1 MNFAQIADK
10 GLILMVRLI
19 ARYTRV
25 MCYNSNESEV
35 ILMPKIDYMTK
46 ERYEYLNKLIK
57 ASNISIDFNTGLI
70 TGPRGGHGYINNK
83 GYYMYALYDKKLKKY
98 NQVLQHTIIAISAFG
113 PKIIGKQV
121 DHINNRHS
129 TTYDNRLDNL
139 QLLSP
144 TENRNKFWNA
154 PYRDNSS
161 FSTPVFYISKSEIKL
176 YPTLR
181 NFCKVKNISMV
192 YVEKMERLNK
202 YIPKIKGFV
211 VFIGRQYLSENR

>member
-1 MNFAQIADK
+1 MREIWKSIPGWEVLYVVSN
-10 GLILMVRLI
+10 L
-19 ARYTRV
+19 ARVKHLPYTRGKGKHV
-25 MCYNSNESEV
+25 YSETILKPYKNNS
-35 ILMPKIDYMTK
+35 
-46 ERYEYLNKLIK
+46 
-57 ASNISIDFNTGLI
+57 
-70 TGPRGGHGYINNK
+70 

-176 YPTLR
+176 YPSLH

>member
-1 MNFAQIADK
+1 
-10 GLILMVRLI
+10 
-19 ARYTRV
+19 
-25 MCYNSNESEV
+25 MCYNNESEV
-35 ILMPKIDYMTK
+35 VLLSKVSHITK
-46 ERYEYLNKLIK
+46 ERYEYLSNLIK
-57 ASNISIDFNTGLI
+57 TSNLSINFNTGLI
-70 TGPRGGHGYINNK
+70 TGPRGGHGYINNHN
-83 GYYMYALYDKKLKKY
+83 YYMYALHDKKLKKDI
-98 NQVLQHTIIAISAFG
+98 QVLQHIIIAICAFG

-144 TENRNKFWNA
+144 VENQRKFWNT

-161 FSTPVFYISKSEIKL
+161 FSTPVFYISKDETRL
-176 YPTLR
+176 YPTLHS
-181 NFCKVKNISMV
+181 FCKAKNISKG
-192 YVEKMERLNK
+192 YVEKMERLNR

>member
-1 MNFAQIADK
+1 MD
-10 GLILMVRLI
+10 
-19 ARYTRV
+19 
-25 MCYNSNESEV
+25 
-35 ILMPKIDYMTK
+35 D
-46 ERYEYLNKLIK
+46 
-57 ASNISIDFNTGLI
+57 
-70 TGPRGGHGYINNK
+70 
-83 GYYMYALYDKKLKKY
+83 
-98 NQVLQHTIIAISAFG
+98 
-113 PKIIGKQV
+113 GKSR
-121 DHINNRHS
+121 DW
-129 TTYDNRLDNL
+129 TTYDNRLDNW

>member
-1 MNFAQIADK
+1 M
-10 GLILMVRLI
+10 
-19 ARYTRV
+19 
-25 MCYNSNESEV
+25 S
-35 ILMPKIDYMTK
+35 KIDYITK
-46 ERYEYLNKLIK
+46 ERYEYLSKLIK
-57 ASNISIDFNTGLI
+57 DSNISINFNTGLI
-70 TGPRGGHGYINNK
+70 TGPRGGHGYRNNR
-83 GYYMYALYDKKLKKY
+83 GYYMYFLYDKNSKKN
-98 NQVLQHTIIAISAFG
+98 NQVLQHIIIAISAFG

-121 DHINNRHS
+121 DHIDNRHS
-129 TTYDNRLDNL
+129 TTYDNRLANL

-144 TENRNKFWNA
+144 AENRNKFWNA

-161 FSTPVFYISKSEIKL
+161 FSTPIFYISKSEIKL